1 MTKVME
7 EVHLTTIKPKNEV
20 LLLAQE
26 ISFAKVLAS
35 NDKRLRD
42 RGLRRLKKW
51 FTARSQGS
59 TDFTKEDHMRIW
71 KGLFY
76 CMWMS
81 DKPLVQ
87 EELAEEISNL
97 IHSFATFK
105 SSLLFVE
112 TFFESL
118 GVEWFGI
125 DQLRLDKFMMLV
137 RRFMRQSF
145 ELVARIGWPKDEV
158 QQLSDVYYRTLNTA
172 PLGLN
177 MHITEVFCEELAKV
191 GKGELSSEIILL
203 FITMFARFLA
213 NLKDGRVISQIT
225 RRVFLHLIRQ
235 TEMGVEHEMK
245 FAAWKEYGFPGGDID
260 AAERVEPE
268 SDEEEEMMEGSEDEM
283 VEERQVG
290 VDARAGNVDVLLP
303 PLDFD
308 PLELLEVL
316 KELRNKKETTVKAR
330 KALIQ
335 LILKYEKLSA
345 GKYPL
350 GIHKVALPNKIDKK
364 KELMKAAKKLYLEE
378 RKLIHSESE
387 SEEDGNAQKSLAKK
401 QKREK
406 SKKCKKSVWKVSEA
420 NDNEEHIES
429 EPNNSWEVIE
439 SDVKVKH
446 LKKRKSDEEE
456 SFTNGIVKSKT
467 KKAKLSQFSVSD
479 SKENSF
485 SSPVSS
491 TPKNRDTR
499 NVLEKSTSNLQNIS
513 AEENSTIQI
522 SVNKTKNKE
531 KATSNLQN
539 ISTEEISTIQNS
551 VNKTKNKTK
560 KQTKTEISDTNA
572 KINPIAEPQHNI
584 QNKKKIKQVEK
595 NKKLPNASLEPENES
610 TSSKNDEIE
619 TTHLKL
625 NTSTEKNNGWGGEWD
640 EPLKDGEYEIF
651 IPNKKY
657 VEKRK
662 SLGLPF
668 PVSSFVQKSAE
679 KITPVNKIKAG
690 LKNRT
695 STPNSQKKVEFNL
708 SANCSQDYK
717 EYTLQVKSSK
727 KQVPFDASKK
737 PVQGLLKNSTPSPI
751 NPFYKKKLNFLK
763 SP

>member
-1 MTKVME
+1 MTKVIE

-59 TDFTKEDHMRIW
+59 ADFTKEDHMRIW

-81 DKPLVQ
+81 DKPLIQ
-87 EELAEEISNL
+87 EELAEEISRL
-97 IHSFATFK
+97 IHSFASFK
-105 SSLLFVE
+105 SSLLFIE

-145 ELVARIGWPKDEV
+145 ELVARSGWSKDQV
-158 QQLSDVYYRTLNTA
+158 QQLSDVYYRTLNAA
-172 PLGLN
+172 PLGLS
-177 MHITEVFCEELAKV
+177 MHIIEVFCEELAKV

-213 NLKDGRVISQIT
+213 NLKDGRLISQIT

-260 AAERVEPE
+260 AAERVELE
-268 SDEEEEMMEGSEDEM
+268 SEEDEEEEMMEGSEDEM

-316 KELRNKKETTVKAR
+316 KELRNKKETTIKAR

-335 LILKYEKLSA
+335 LISKYEQLSA

-350 GIHKVALPNKIDKK
+350 GLHKVALPNKIDKK
-364 KELMKAAKKLYLEE
+364 KEVMKAAKKLYLEE

-387 SEEDGNAQKSLAKK
+387 SEEDGDAQTSKKKKRGKAKK
-401 QKREK
+401 F
-406 SKKCKKSVWKVSEA
+406 KKSVWKISEA
-420 NDNEEHIES
+420 NDNEHIGS

-439 SDVKVKH
+439 SDTKVKH
-446 LKKRKSDEEE
+446 LKKRKSDEVE
-456 SFTNGIVKSKT
+456 SSTNGIVKSKI

-479 SKENSF
+479 SKENGF

-491 TPKNRDTR
+491 TPKIRDTR
-499 NVLEKSTSNLQNIS
+499 NVL
-513 AEENSTIQI
+513 
-522 SVNKTKNKE
+522 E

-539 ISTEEISTIQNS
+539 ISTEEISTIQKS
-551 VNKTKNKTK
+551 VNKTKNKVNKKTK
-560 KQTKTEISDTNA
+560 AENSDTIA
-572 KINPIAEPQHNI
+572 KINSIAELQEDI
-584 QNKKKIKQVEK
+584 QNKKKIRQQN
-595 NKKLPNASLEPENES
+595 NKKLQNASPKPKNES
-610 TSSKNDEIE
+610 TSSKNEEIE
-619 TTHLKL
+619 TTDLKL
-625 NTSTEKNNGWGGEWD
+625 NMSTEKNNGWGGEWD

-662 SLGLPF
+662 SLGLPY

-690 LKNRT
+690 LKNLT
-695 STPNSQKKVEFNL
+695 STPGSQKKVEFNL

-751 NPFYKKKLNFLK
+751 NPFYKKKLSFLK